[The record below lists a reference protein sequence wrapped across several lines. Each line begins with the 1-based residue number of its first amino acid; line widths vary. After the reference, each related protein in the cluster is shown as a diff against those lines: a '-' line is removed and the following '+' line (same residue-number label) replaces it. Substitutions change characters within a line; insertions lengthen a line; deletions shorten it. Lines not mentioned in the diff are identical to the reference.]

1 MFRHHRHRLVL
12 LALGLAL
19 TASACGSSG
28 SSDASSASD
37 ETPSTGQ
44 QAAARFLEQYV
55 TSDGRVLRHDQG
67 ADIVSE
73 GQAYGM
79 LIAEVAGRQDLVTTI
94 WDWTQ
99 ANLQRGDDLL
109 AFHADAH
116 GKILDQSS
124 ASDADVLAAYA
135 LLRYNGDDAER
146 LHADGR
152 ALASAVLDHEA
163 TNDDRAGLV
172 LVAGDWATTSPA
184 VVNPSYWMPTVFDEL
199 AHLTDDPRWSEIAT
213 TTIDLVDQL
222 TQSGSMLPPD
232 WGQTHQQRSRSNRRS
247 WRLARGAVRTR
258 RPAGADLVRRRLLIP
273 SARLGRFLVA
283 PAPT

>member
-1 MFRHHRHRLVL
+1 M
-12 LALGLAL
+12 
-19 TASACGSSG
+19 
-28 SSDASSASD
+28 
-37 ETPSTGQ
+37 
-44 QAAARFLEQYV
+44 
-55 TSDGRVLRHDQG
+55 LRHDQG
-67 ADIVSE
+67 EDIVSE

-109 AFHADAH
+109 AFHADAD

-124 ASDADVLAAYA
+124 AADADVLAAYA
-135 LLRYNGDDAER
+135 LLRYHGDDAER

-152 ALASAVLDHEA
+152 ALASAVLDHET
-163 TNDDRAGLV
+163 TNDEHAGLV

-184 VVNPSYWMPTVFDEL
+184 VVNPSYWMPSVFDEL

-222 TQSGSMLPPD
+222 TQERSHPAARLGR
-232 WGQTHQQRSRSNRRS
+232 THQQRSRSNRRS
-247 WRLARGAVRTR
+247 WRLARRAVRTR
-258 RPAGADLVRRRLLIP
+258 RPAGADLVRQRLLIQGARPGRAPGGRCSKTTTTPKQTP
-273 SARLGRFLVA
+273 S
-283 PAPT
+283 P